1 MKLTDLLGL
10 KSASASGLRTGT
22 VAAVL
27 ADGRYRLT
35 DATGRQ
41 YEVRSAA
48 ALRLGEQVLHQ
59 DGVVVRTA
67 GQARAVKT
75 FNV

>member
-1 MKLTDLLGL
+1 VKLTDLLGI
-10 KSASASGLRTGT
+10 KSAAASGLRTGT

-35 DATGRQ
+35 DAAGRQ
-41 YEVRSAA
+41 YEVRSATT
-48 ALRLGEQVLHQ
+48 LRLGEQVQHQ

-67 GQARAVKT
+67 GQARAVKV
-75 FNV
+75 FYV

>member
-1 MKLTDLLGL
+1 VKLAELLGI
-10 KSASASGLRTGT
+10 KGAAASSLRTGT

-35 DATGRQ
+35 DPTGRQ

-48 ALRLGEQVLHQ
+48 TLRLGEQVLHQ

-67 GQARAVKT
+67 GQARAVKV
-75 FNV
+75 FYV

>member
-1 MKLTDLLGL
+1 MKLTDLLGI
-10 KSASASGLRTGT
+10 KSAAASGLRTGT

-35 DATGRQ
+35 DAAGRQ
-41 YEVRSAA
+41 YEVRSATT
-48 ALRLGEQVLHQ
+48 LRLGEQVQHQ

-67 GQARAVKT
+67 GQARAVKV
-75 FNV
+75 FYV

>member
-48 ALRLGEQVLHQ
+48 TLRLGEQVLHQ

-67 GQARAVKT
+67 GQARAVKV
-75 FNV
+75 FHV

>member
-1 MKLTDLLGL
+1 MKLAVLLGI

-22 VAAVL
+22 VTAVL
-27 ADGRYRLT
+27 TDGRYRLT

-41 YEVRSAA
+41 YEVRSATT
-48 ALRLGEQVLHQ
+48 LRLGEQVLHQ

-67 GQARAVKT
+67 GQAMAVKV
-75 FNV
+75 FYV